1 MSRVFLGR
9 ETIKGRRGGEG
20 GGGVSE
26 FMRIGVVVVNNVPH
40 LGSRTHHHGNE
51 MQFDGTHWTSSRR
64 RYVEEKH
71 AFMTGANQ
79 RKQPD
84 AQLRGWQTS
93 RLRPSLGWQ
102 GCRGCLTIW
111 GKWGDALSPW
121 PAQLNRSWFDGM
133 FRWGYRGKEIYTLR
147 KHCSISVLFR
157 WRVPESVSGRLPGF
171 VRFATAC
178 LFLRKPVVNAVG
190 TLTVPPESHVVRE
203 PIAYDNAGCVVDI
216 VDQES
221 LLSRQI
227 RDKEGNDEVDVNS
240 SSLAVCCM
248 VTNHTQRQTYPP
260 SLSSKFSSK
269 PPVAWADFIPYQ

>member
-20 GGGVSE
+20 GVYE

-51 MQFDGTHWTSSRR
+51 IQFDGTHWISSRR

-121 PAQLNRSWFDGM
+121 PAQLNRSWSDGM

-221 LLSRQI
+221 LLSR
-227 RDKEGNDEVDVNS
+227 
-240 SSLAVCCM
+240 
-248 VTNHTQRQTYPP
+248 
-260 SLSSKFSSK
+260 
-269 PPVAWADFIPYQ
+269 